1 MKKNIKIKIK
11 FNSPVVL
18 TFVAI
23 CFAALLLSYLTS
35 GYTNTL
41 LFSVYRSSPK
51 SPLFYV
57 RLIGHIFGHANWS
70 HFFNN
75 MLYILILGPMLEEK
89 YGAKNMIAIIALTG
103 IVTGLVNILF
113 FSNQMLLGASGV
125 VFAFILLASITSVKD
140 GGIPV
145 TFLLVAVIYIGGQI
159 IDGIMIQDDVS
170 NLTHIVGGMVG
181 AACGM
186 TLNGIRRE

>member
-1 MKKNIKIKIK
+1 MKKKIKIK

-18 TFVAI
+18 TFVVV
-23 CFAALLLSYLTS
+23 CFVALLLSYLTN
-35 GYTNTL
+35 GYTNVL
-41 LFSVYRSSPK
+41 LFSVYRSSPTN
-51 SPLFYV
+51 PLFYV

-89 YGAKNMIAIIALTG
+89 YGARNMIIMIALTG
-103 IVTGLVNILF
+103 IVTGLVSLLF
-113 FSNQMLLGASGV
+113 FSSQMLLGASGV
-125 VFAFILLASITSVKD
+125 VFAFIILSSITSVKD
-140 GGIPV
+140 GEIPV

-159 IDGIMIQDDVS
+159 VDGLTIRDNVS

-181 AACGM
+181 AGCGM
-186 TLNGIRRE
+186 ALNGIGSK

>member
-1 MKKNIKIKIK
+1 MKNIKIK

-18 TFVAI
+18 TFAAI
-23 CFAALLLSYLTS
+23 CFGALLLSYLT
-35 GYTNTL
+35 GGFTNTL
-41 LFSVYRSSPK
+41 LFSVYRSSPA
-51 SPLFYV
+51 SPFFYL

-89 YGAKNMIAIIALTG
+89 YGAKNMIVIIALTG
-103 IVTGLVNILF
+103 IATGLVSLLF
-113 FSNQMLLGASGV
+113 FSNQLLLGASGV

-140 GGIPV
+140 GGIPL

-159 IDGIMIQDDVS
+159 VDGLTVQDDVS
-170 NLTHIVGGMVG
+170 NLTHIVGGLVG
-181 AACGM
+181 AGCGM
-186 TLNGIRRE
+186 ALNGIKYK